1 MNIVWNLLSA
11 MASIIIV
18 AALVPFGA
26 VVMTLCAGVTI
37 LGIIAGAMTGRRCL
51 HYTYTRSRVETVNGN
66 KRKTRVVTTTNRN
79 GKTKTEVVES

>member
-1 MNIVWNLLSA
+1 
-11 MASIIIV
+11 MAAIIIV

-26 VVMTLCAGVTI
+26 VVMTLCAGVAI

-51 HYTYTRSRVETVNGN
+51 HYNYTRSRVETVNG
-66 KRKTRVVTTTNRN
+66 KTRTVTTTNRD

>member
-1 MNIVWNLLSA
+1 
-11 MASIIIV
+11 MAAIIIIV

-26 VVMTLCAGVTI
+26 VVMTLCAGVT
-37 LGIIAGAMTGRRCL
+37 IAGAMTGRRCL

-66 KRKTRVVTTTNRN
+66 GKTWTVITSNRN

>member
-1 MNIVWNLLSA
+1 MNVIWNIFSA
-11 MASIIIV
+11 LAAIIIV

-26 VVMTLCAGVTI
+26 VVMTLCAVVAI
-37 LGIIAGAMTGRRCL
+37 IGIIASAMTGQRCL

-66 KRKTRVVTTTNRN
+66 KRKTRTVTTTNRN

>member
-1 MNIVWNLLSA
+1 VNIVWNLLSA
-11 MASIIIV
+11 LAVIVIV

-26 VVMTLCAGVTI
+26 VVMTLCAGVT
-37 LGIIAGAMTGRRCL
+37 IAGAMTGRRCL

-66 KRKTRVVTTTNRN
+66 KRKTRTVTTTNRN